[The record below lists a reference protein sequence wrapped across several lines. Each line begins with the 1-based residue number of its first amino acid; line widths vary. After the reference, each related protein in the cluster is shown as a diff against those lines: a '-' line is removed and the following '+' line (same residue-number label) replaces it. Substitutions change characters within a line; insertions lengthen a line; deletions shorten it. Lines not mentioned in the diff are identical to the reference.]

1 MPLLLCAMWHVA
13 VLKVLV
19 FWSASERVQ
28 RAKSS
33 SELVQNVEKASRAL
47 KQLHTV
53 SEKYEDSQDGA
64 TGASPDRGAD
74 HDLGVAPSVHD
85 SQMSMP
91 TSSAEN
97 SIQVRRQPATC
108 GCFSQP
114 VNSRP
119 DL

>member
-1 MPLLLCAMWHVA
+1 M
-13 VLKVLV
+13 
-19 FWSASERVQ
+19 
-28 RAKSS
+28 
-33 SELVQNVEKASRAL
+33 QNVEKASRAL

-53 SEKYEDSQDGA
+53 SEKYEGSQEDA
-64 TGASPDRGAD
+64 TGASPGRGAD
-74 HDLGVAPSVHD
+74 HDSGVAPSVHD

-114 VNSRP
+114 VISRP